1 MRGRGGNQSHPCSL
15 NGLAEVLDRCQ
26 RTVASARRVREQANE
41 NEAPTKADRQ
51 CDGCTPTPTPQGCKI
66 DREHGSLVPVRCCT
80 LRRSTGSALCRGYIM
95 GYMHRPLPRLHLL
108 LLLRCLLPLFR
119 LLGCILN
126 NSGTRTPVV

>member
-41 NEAPTKADRQ
+41 NEAPAKADRQ

-66 DREHGSLVPVRCCT
+66 DREHGSLVPVRCCM
-80 LRRSTGSALCRGYIM
+80 LRRSTGSALCRGY
-95 GYMHRPLPRLHLL
+95 MHRPPPRLHLL
-108 LLLRCLLPLFR
+108 LLCVAFFPFFGF
-119 LLGCILN
+119 LGA
-126 NSGTRTPVV
+126 S